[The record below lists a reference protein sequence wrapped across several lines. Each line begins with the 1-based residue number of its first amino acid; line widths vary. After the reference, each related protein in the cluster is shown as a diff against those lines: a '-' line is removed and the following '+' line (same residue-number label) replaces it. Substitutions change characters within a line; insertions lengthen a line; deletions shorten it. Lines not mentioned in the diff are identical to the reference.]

1 VSAFVG
7 NILLALTWAAMTGVM
22 SPVNIG
28 VGFFI
33 GYLILFFA
41 RDLLGTRTYALWV
54 LRLLEFGGF
63 FLKELIKANL
73 LVAHDVV
80 TPSHRMRPGVIAVP
94 LDAETDV
101 EITLLANL
109 ISLTPGT
116 ITVDVSDD
124 RRMIFIHAMFL
135 EDPEKVRRDIK
146 EGFERRLLE
155 VLR

>member
-1 VSAFVG
+1 MSAFVG

-28 VGFFI
+28 VGFFF

-54 LRLLEFGGF
+54 LRLVDFVGF

-73 LVAHDVV
+73 LVAYDVI
-80 TPSHRMRPGVIAVP
+80 TPSHRMQPGVVAIP

-124 RRMIFIHAMFL
+124 RRLLFIHAMFL
-135 EDPEKVRRDIK
+135 DDPEKLRREIK
-146 EGFERRLLE
+146 DGLERRLLE